1 MLKFNTIRVASL
13 LRKSAWFL
21 SLTAI
26 AFLGFAS
33 SGGGDGKRKS
43 KLSFD
48 KDFVPVRT
56 SGGFTLKSGPSY
68 KGSRLLNYNKQK
80 DAVHFTSVVTYQKGN
95 TTYILP
101 YKNKMQVPGKLA
113 GKNNLN
119 AVNLKI
125 KLGK

>member
-1 MLKFNTIRVASL
+1 MLKLSTIRVSGL

-48 KDFVPVRT
+48 RDFVPVRT
-56 SGGFTLKSGPSY
+56 AGGFTLKTGPSY
-68 KGSRLLNYNKQK
+68 KGSRLLNYTKQNNT
-80 DAVHFTSVVTYQKGN
+80 VHFTSVITYQKGN

-101 YKNKMQVPGKLA
+101 YKNKMMMPGKLTE
-113 GKNNLN
+113 KNNLN
-119 AVNLKI
+119 AVNVKI

>member
-1 MLKFNTIRVASL
+1 MLKFNTIRVSGL
-13 LRKSAWFL
+13 FRKSAWFL
-21 SLTAI
+21 GMTAI

-43 KLSFD
+43 NLSFN

-68 KGSRLLNYNKQK
+68 KGSRLLNYNRQNNS
-80 DAVHFTSVVTYQKGN
+80 VHFTSVITYQKGN

-101 YKNKMQVPGKLA
+101 YKNKMMLPGKLSE
-113 GKNNLN
+113 KNNLN
-119 AVNLKI
+119 ALNVKI